1 MLDMDRSEWQREVN
15 RHIDEQIEKHNTA
28 NQNEFR
34 LLRDGQ
40 TTMLSDIKKLDCK
53 VDGLD
58 RKVYG
63 LDRKVDATKAA
74 SETAHKEIIERLEQI
89 DARLDNLENK

>member
-58 RKVYG
+58 RKV
-63 LDRKVDATKAA
+63 DATKAA

>member
-53 VDGLD
+53 VD
-58 RKVYG
+58 
-63 LDRKVDATKAA
+63 ATKAA